1 MVNLMPQE
9 RCRILFVTSFDVRL
23 IDSVK
28 TDGSMIRL
36 LKDFLLR
43 YEDLCDL
50 FLFTG
55 DTSQFDLAPAIKH
68 VPSAVFE
75 KFGFWHFSYAVLST
89 FRIAKRLKGNALVRG
104 FSAAC
109 PGAIAAAKAKKKP
122 SLVFYEYNWSHQVT
136 HVNKGK
142 ILGTVARLI
151 ENYVIKNADVLVTR
165 NQSLQ
170 TELFERGAKRVVII
184 PLTFDEDIFKPGID
198 VTALKKT
205 YSIRDEKI
213 LMYIGRLHPVKRLD
227 LLLKAAAQL
236 TEHFKLFIV
245 GSGTLEDELK
255 DMTKSLGIA
264 DKVIFTGAVQYSD
277 VPKFMNMADLIVLT
291 SSMEGQPRV
300 LIEAM
305 SCGTPAVGTNVFG
318 IRDTID
324 DGVTGY
330 LASDDPDD
338 IARKISEALANN
350 AFPQMCRSVA
360 LAKYSNEACALKEKA
375 LCKELL
381 ALNS

>member
-1 MVNLMPQE
+1 MPQE

-23 IDSVK
+23 IDSAK

-55 DTSQFDLAPAIKH
+55 DTRKFDLAPAIEH

-75 KFGFWHFSYAVLST
+75 KFGLWHFSYAALST
-89 FRIAKRLKGNALVRG
+89 FGIAKRLRGNALVRG

-109 PGAIAAAKAKKKP
+109 PGAIVAAKAKKKP
-122 SLVFYEYNWSHQVT
+122 SLVFYEYNWAYQVT

-142 ILGTVARLI
+142 ILGTVAGFI
-151 ENYVIKNADVLVTR
+151 ENYVIRNADVLVTR
-165 NQSLQ
+165 NLSLEK
-170 TELFERGAKRVVII
+170 ELHERGAKRVVII
-184 PLTFDEDIFKPGID
+184 PLTFDEDIFRPGVD
-198 VTALKKT
+198 VTELKKT
-205 YSIRDEKI
+205 YGVRDEKI
-213 LMYIGRLHPVKRLD
+213 VMYIGRLHPVKRLD
-227 LLLKAAAQL
+227 LLLEAAARL
-236 TEHFKLFIV
+236 TENFKLFIV
-245 GSGTLEDELK
+245 GSGALEAELK
-255 DMTKSLGIA
+255 NLAKTLGIA
-264 DKVIFTGAVQYSD
+264 EKVIFTGAVQYSD
-277 VPKFMNMADLIVLT
+277 VPKFMNMADLIVMT
-291 SSMEGQPRV
+291 SSTEGQPRV

-318 IRDTID
+318 IRDTIV

-338 IARKISEALANN
+338 IARKISEALANH

-360 LAKYSNEACALKEKA
+360 LEKYSNEACALKEKA
-375 LCKELL
+375 LCRELL
-381 ALNS
+381 ALDSH